1 MKDWKSDMAER
12 RAGRTRKDFRRKYGR
27 SLGTSRKPI
36 HPYGK
41 APSGRRVA
49 GKRRRLT
56 RVSRSTQ
63 GEWASGVSQWVARR
77 EIERVN
83 LHFRRKMGIL
93 KGHSTDEW
101 NEGYGEWQD
110 RALMSQAWKWL
121 RRPRKPMS
129 RSRAKRRMVAC
140 VRESVDRSASSRRR
154 RISSPRQAAPK
165 MEAREAKPDRDRQA
179 SADHLA
185 TEDSGEETSPAKA
198 LKVAAEEKQVY
209 ASKDEER
216 VEASEEVREEGTI
229 HAEPIDDTFDDEPA
243 PRYKRLQTA

>member
-1 MKDWKSDMAER
+1 M
-12 RAGRTRKDFRRKYGR
+12 
-27 SLGTSRKPI
+27 
-36 HPYGK
+36 
-41 APSGRRVA
+41 
-49 GKRRRLT
+49 T

-63 GEWASGVSQWVARR
+63 GEWAAGVSQWVARR

-121 RRPRKPMS
+121 RRPRKPMP